1 MPTKNRRDFLK
12 KSSQVAAAFSLGIPL
27 LGKAERSG
35 QEHSSLNENM
45 APAQSAR
52 TEARATLHPSPSS
65 GKQLIGQGN
74 FTYEVDKEWGVQDPA
89 RYPVM
94 HCHEMVMDHLG
105 RLILLNTDTRNNVL
119 IFNKKGKVIGSW
131 TLGLPEAHG
140 LTIHGEGSDQSLWMT
155 CATQGR
161 VINTTLDG
169 RVLRELSLPPGVIP
183 EGKKFKPTETTVA
196 PNGDIYVADGYGSNL
211 IMHFDAKGQFL
222 NSFGGSEHFDC
233 AHGIALDTRTP
244 EPSLLITSRS
254 HQAFQRWSLAGKHL
268 ATYELPGLFICRPVI
283 QGTETYF
290 AVLTTKDWWSY
301 DGMVAVLD
309 NNMQVVSLPGGN
321 LPAAQ
326 DFRSVQADDTFL
338 NPHDVCLDE
347 EGNIYVPQW
356 NSGRTYPVKLKRK

>member
-27 LGKAERSG
+27 LGNAERSTNLHG
-35 QEHSSLNENM
+35 SLPENT
-45 APAQSAR
+45 APADMAKTAKNIAIPR
-52 TEARATLHPSPSS
+52 
-65 GKQLIGQGN
+65 KQRIGQGN
-74 FTYEVDKEWGVQDPA
+74 FTYEVDKQWGIQDLA
-89 RYPVM
+89 QYPVM

-119 IFNKKGKVIGSW
+119 IFNRKGKVVSSW

-140 LTIHGEGSDQSLWMT
+140 LTIHGEGSGQSLWIS

-183 EGKKFKPTETTVA
+183 EGKAYKPTETTVA

-211 IMHFDAKGQFL
+211 ILHYDAKGQFV

-233 AHGIALDTRTP
+233 AHGIALDSRSQ
-244 EPSLLITSRS
+244 EPTLLITSRS

-268 ATYELPGLFICRPVI
+268 ATYELPGLWICRPVI
-283 QGTETYF
+283 HGAETYF
-290 AVLTTKDWWSY
+290 AVLTTQRWGLY
-301 DGMVAVLD
+301 DGMLAVLD
-309 NNMQVVSLPGGN
+309 KNMQVVSLPGGD
-321 LPAAQ
+321 LPAGQ
-326 DFRSVQADDTFL
+326 DFSTVKADDTFL